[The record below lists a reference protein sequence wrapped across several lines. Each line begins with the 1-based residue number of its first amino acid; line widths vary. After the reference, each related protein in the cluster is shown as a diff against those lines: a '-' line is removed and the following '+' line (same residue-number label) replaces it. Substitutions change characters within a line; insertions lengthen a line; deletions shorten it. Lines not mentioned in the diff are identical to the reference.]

1 MSRIIAYIL
10 LASCATSITA
20 QEISV
25 ALYYDRKPQGV
36 TLTVQK
42 GSYLVY
48 KDYELVDTLTTGSNI
63 NIVKES
69 QYLVYRNRSK
79 AWAIDSDIR
88 IVNQGESAFFI
99 NYTGSVEPARCY
111 EGWLKISLADYHIY
125 AINMVSLDA
134 YIAAVVEAQASGMV
148 SEEYFKMQSVISRTW
163 AMQNYG
169 KHSAEGFELC
179 DGSHCQT
186 YKNKATNRVVIKAAH
201 KTSNLVLVDKYKK
214 LISAAY
220 HKNSGG
226 ITTHSSFAW
235 NAKDSYLIPVVDSFA
250 TQGKSYSWKVLI
262 PAVEWQAYLT
272 KKGMKSADG
281 KLHKHLLIKQDS
293 RISSFKVGNDSIR
306 LATVMADWG
315 WKSSY
320 FTMTLENG
328 VITVKG
334 NGSGHGVGV
343 SQESAILMSQKGYKY
358 DYILKYFYKDIR
370 IININELNIFAEM
383 QTKETKERP

>member
-10 LASCATSITA
+10 LTSCATSLAA

-25 ALYYDRKPQGV
+25 ALFYDRKPQGV
-36 TLTVQK
+36 TVTVQK

-48 KDYELVDTLTTGSNI
+48 KDYELVDTLTTGTNI

-69 QYLVYRNRSK
+69 QYLVYRNRAK

-111 EGWLKISLADYHIY
+111 EGWLKVSLADYHIY
-125 AINMVSLDA
+125 AINFAPLDS
-134 YIAAVVEAQASGMV
+134 YISAVVEAQASGMV
-148 SEEYFKMQSVISRTW
+148 SEEYFKMQSIISRTW
-163 AMQNYG
+163 AMKNYG
-169 KHSAEGFELC
+169 KHSSEGFELC

-186 YKNKATNRVVIKAAH
+186 YKNKATNRVVIKAAQ
-201 KTSNLVLVDKYKK
+201 KTSSLVLVDKYKK
-214 LISAAY
+214 LINAAY

-226 ITTHSSFAW
+226 YTSHSSFAW
-235 NAKDSYLIPVVDSFA
+235 NAQDSYLIPVVDSFA
-250 TQGKSYSWKVLI
+250 TQGKGYSWKVLI

-281 KLHKHLLIKQDS
+281 KLHKQLLIKQDS
-293 RISSFKVGNDSIR
+293 RVSSFKVGNDSIR
-306 LATVMADWG
+306 LATIMADWG

-320 FTMTLENG
+320 FTMTLDNG

-334 NGSGHGVGV
+334 KGSGHGVGV
-343 SQESAILMSQKGYKY
+343 SQESAIIMSQKGYKY
-358 DYILKYFYKDIR
+358 DYMLKYFYKDIR
-370 IININELNIFAEM
+370 IVNINELNVFAEM
-383 QTKETKERP
+383 KSKIDKERP